1 MVDFSK
7 QYTKIPLSHIPDQ
20 WFIALG
26 KYIDFEKV
34 LAIHPL
40 SDFTL
45 RQIPGISW
53 ETIARTQGIS
63 PLLFEQLT
71 NFSYVKLC
79 GQRPELNGFAV
90 SPHTIEM
97 RKYEIKEYDWK
108 LYASRAKLDREHFV
122 DHFITFVK
130 NKMIFTSAETQVL
143 LEALSQN
150 PFLPSSKQDALQ
162 VYQHTIIDAEP
173 KQGTIEQQTKPQSS
187 NSTKNASFFDD
198 EHSPSNENNDGE
210 SFFAN

>member
-1 MVDFSK
+1 M
-7 QYTKIPLSHIPDQ
+7 
-20 WFIALG
+20 
-26 KYIDFEKV
+26 
-34 LAIHPL
+34 
-40 SDFTL
+40 
-45 RQIPGISW
+45 
-53 ETIARTQGIS
+53 
-63 PLLFEQLT
+63 FEQLT

-97 RKYEIKEYDWK
+97 RKYEIKDYNWK

-122 DHFITFVK
+122 DHFIAFIK
-130 NKMIFTSAETQVL
+130 NKIIFNDVEAQAL

-150 PFLPSSKQDALQ
+150 PFLPSSKQEALQ
-162 VYQHTIIDAEP
+162 VYQHVSIDAEP
-173 KQGTIEQQTKPQSS
+173 KQDTIEQQTKPQSS
-187 NSTKNASFFDD
+187 NSTKNVSFFDD

>member
-53 ETIARTQGIS
+53 ETIARAQGIS

-97 RKYEIKEYDWK
+97 RKYEIKDYNWK
-108 LYASRAKLDREHFV
+108 LYASRAKLDLEHFV
-122 DHFITFVK
+122 DHFIAFIK
-130 NKMIFTSAETQVL
+130 NKIIFNDVEAQAL

-150 PFLPSSKQDALQ
+150 PFLPSSKQEALQ
-162 VYQHTIIDAEP
+162 VYQHVSIDAEP
-173 KQGTIEQQTKPQSS
+173 KQDTIEQHTRPQIS
-187 NSTKNASFFDD
+187 NSTKNVSFFDD